1 MKYILNPPMAFKARA
16 SPERE
21 AKMNSLKLERQKVV
35 EQEKKFQPDPEE
47 TAKVKLVLKF
57 LGNAYSSMKIY
68 PPESPSIK
76 HSFDAFAKKM
86 REFLD
91 EYEML
96 LITINE
102 FRLIYRGKTA
112 FQDEKKQTSL
122 PFLFFKDGMRELS
135 FHKGLDEN
143 ELQEFLV
150 TIKADSDLPPEN
162 IDIVNSLWVK
172 DFAHIRYFAIDEF
185 LDTDIG
191 KGGERSTTDIR
202 EFSKG
207 SISLTPEDKI
217 ELYKRSI
224 ALGLQLNPD
233 LGEEEDDKNLEDF
246 NLPYHVEAACEG
258 ETPELK
264 SMLLE
269 NREISS
275 MVAMV
280 NLLFEILFLEE
291 RQDQFSATLNAL
303 YQCYKEA
310 VHKSNFALAGLIL
323 ARIQELK
330 GMLPGKSEEKEKS
343 LEIIL
348 QKTKDESFIA
358 SLRELF
364 RGGRIKDYDSF
375 FQYLTLLSPNSIPLV
390 GDVWEHSE
398 DPFLLQKA
406 STFLQEIAQENI
418 APVANIAR
426 EDRVSL
432 TKEVVAIL
440 GRIGGKKILPY
451 LINFSEYQHKAIRLE
466 IIRAVSKIKD
476 KTTNKIL
483 VRFLSDK
490 NGEVRTRA
498 AMNLKYRRDKT
509 TLNHVIQLTQEKDFM
524 SRGKL
529 EKKALLSFLARTK
542 NGEVGALLGSMLK
555 KWSILS
561 MAKQNETR
569 LCAVSA
575 LETMA
580 TPEAMDIITEG
591 TKIRNKTIR
600 NACTIALRKIAKR
613 DKPNQILSSE

>member
-1 MKYILNPPMAFKARA
+1 MD
-16 SPERE
+16 
-21 AKMNSLKLERQKVV
+21 SLKLKNKRKL
-35 EQEKKFQPDPEE
+35 KDPPDPDEVN
-47 TAKVKLVLKF
+47 TATGVLKYF
-57 LGNAYSSMKIY
+57 DSAFS
-68 PPESPSIK
+68 SIK
-76 HSFDAFAKKM
+76 IFPSNNLSVKKSIDSFYE
-86 REFLD
+86 RITEFLD
-91 EYEML
+91 EYEK
-96 LITINE
+96 LIVIIEE
-102 FRLIYRGKTA
+102 FSFSYKGETV
-112 FQDEKKQTSL
+112 FQEEEKQNSL
-122 PFLFFKDGMRELS
+122 PFFFFKDGMRELT
-135 FHKGLDEN
+135 FYDGLKKR
-143 ELQEFLV
+143 ELKDFLELLKEES
-150 TIKADSDLPPEN
+150 TLPLEDS
-162 IDIVNSLWVK
+162 DIVNSLWAI

-185 LDTDIG
+185 LDLDIG
-191 KGGERSTTDIR
+191 KGGEISSVDKK

-224 ALGLQLNPD
+224 TLGLQLNPD

-303 YQCYKEA
+303 YQCYKE
-310 VHKSNFALAGLIL
+310 VVYKSNFTLASLIL

-330 GMLPGKSEEKEKS
+330 GMLPGQSKEKEKL

-348 QKTKDESFIA
+348 QKTKDENFIA
-358 SLRELF
+358 SLRKLF
-364 RGGRIKDYDSF
+364 LDGRIKDYDSF
-375 FQYLTLLSPNSIPLV
+375 FQYLTLLSPSSIPLV
-390 GDVWEHSE
+390 GDIWEHTE

-418 APVANIAR
+418 APVAYIAR
-426 EDRVSL
+426 ENRVSL

-440 GRIGGKKILPY
+440 GRIGGKQILPY
-451 LINFSEYQHKAIRLE
+451 LIIFSEYQHKAIRLE
-466 IIRAVSKIKD
+466 IIHAMSKIKD
-476 KTTNKIL
+476 KTTNEIL
-483 VRFLSDK
+483 IRFLSDK
-490 NGEVRTRA
+490 DGEVRARA

-509 TLNHVIQLTQEKDFM
+509 TLNHVIQLAQEKDFM
-524 SRGKL
+524 SRSKL
-529 EKKALLSFLARTK
+529 EKKAVLSFLARTK
-542 NGEVGALLGSMLK
+542 NGEVSTLLGSMLK

-561 MAKQNETR
+561 TAKQNETR

-580 TPEAMDIITEG
+580 TPEAIDIIKEG
-591 TKIRNKTIR
+591 TNIRNKTIR
-600 NACTIALRKIAKR
+600 NACNLALGRIAKK
-613 DKPNQILSSE
+613 DKPNQILNSDRST